1 MFKLKIEIMKTK
13 HILLGL
19 FITII
24 VFSSCREINI
34 STIVNKN
41 GSFTRIVTITGDST
55 DVLKPNLPYPVDNS
69 WEMKFQKDTTGS
81 DNYVLTY
88 TKFFDNSTLLNQEIN
103 VDTSWR
109 KKLNRNI
116 NVGRK
121 LGFFYSYV
129 VYKETIGAANPFNL
143 LDYKDYI
150 SKEDMLWLTGKKLAS
165 TSSDSSKIKQAEDT
179 AVEYLE
185 EVITAEIV
193 AVLKK
198 SIEQLNS
205 PVIDP
210 DQVDNYR
217 DSIALKVNDWDF
229 NSSTEFVDYLA
240 EWTNNSNFHKLKT
253 VNSTLFENLDDNMQ
267 FVVGVFEIEDYKVT
281 VELPGIITET
291 NSLSTKG
298 NQVHWNVNASSILF
312 EDYNLIVESRVVNS
326 WMFVIAG
333 VILLLFIV
341 VAIFKL
347 GK

>member
-1 MFKLKIEIMKTK
+1 MKTK
-13 HILLGL
+13 HIILGL

-24 VFSSCREINI
+24 VFSSCREISIN
-34 STIVNKN
+34 TIVNKD
-41 GSFTRIVTITGDST
+41 GSFTRIVTITGDSAQ
-55 DVLKPNLPYPVDNS
+55 VFKPDLPYPVDHT
-69 WEMKFQKDTTGS
+69 WEKEFKKDTTGS
-81 DNYVLTY
+81 DNYVMTY

-103 VDTSWR
+103 EDTSWR
-109 KKLNRNI
+109 KRINRNI
-116 NVGRK
+116 IVERK

-150 SKEDMLWLTGKKLAS
+150 SKEDMLWLTGKKLALN
-165 TSSDSSKIKQAEDT
+165 SSDSSKIKQAEDT
-179 AVEYLE
+179 AEEYLE
-185 EVITAEIV
+185 KVVTAEIV

-210 DQVDNYR
+210 NQVDIYR
-217 DSIALKVNDWDF
+217 DSIALKVNDWNF

-253 VNSTLFENLDDNMQ
+253 LNSTLFENLDDNMI
-267 FVVGVFEIEDYKVT
+267 FVVGVFEMEDYKVT

-298 NQVHWNVNASSILF
+298 NKVLWNVNASSIIF
-312 EDYNLIVESRVVNS
+312 EDYNMIVESRVVNS
-326 WMFVIAG
+326 WMFIIAG
-333 VILLLFIV
+333 VVLLLLIV
-341 VAIFKL
+341 LAIFKL

>member
-1 MFKLKIEIMKTK
+1 MKKIHVIF
-13 HILLGL
+13 GL

-34 STIVNKN
+34 STIVNKD
-41 GSFTRIVTITGDST
+41 GSFTRIVTITGDSS
-55 DVLKPNLPYPVDNS
+55 DVFKPNLPYPVDNS
-69 WEMKFQKDTTGS
+69 WEMKFQKDTIDS
-81 DNYVLTY
+81 ENYVLTY
-88 TKFFDNSTLLNQEIN
+88 TKNFNNSTLLNQEFN
-103 VDTSWR
+103 EDTSWR

-116 NVGRK
+116 NVERK

-150 SKEDMLWLTGKKLAS
+150 SKEDMLWLTRKKLALN
-165 TSSDSSKIKQAEDT
+165 SSDSSKIEQADDMELK
-179 AVEYLE
+179 YLL
-185 EVITAEIV
+185 EVITYEVV

-205 PVIDP
+205 PVIDFN
-210 DQVDNYR
+210 QVDNYR
-217 DSIALKVNDWDF
+217 DSIALKVDDWDF
-229 NSSTEFVDYLA
+229 NSSTDFVDYLA
-240 EWTNNSNFHKLKT
+240 EWTNNSNIYKLKT
-253 VNSTLFENLDDNMQ
+253 VNSALFENLDNDIQ
-267 FVVGVFEIEDYKVT
+267 FLEDIFDMEDYKVT

-298 NQVHWNVNASSILF
+298 NQVVWNVNASSILF
-312 EDYNLIVESRVVNS
+312 EDYNMIVESRVINS

-341 VAIFKL
+341 LVIFKL

>member
-1 MFKLKIEIMKTK
+1 MKKIHVIFS
-13 HILLGL
+13 L

-34 STIVNKN
+34 STIVNKD
-41 GSFTRIVTITGDST
+41 GSFTRIVTITGDSS
-55 DVLKPNLPYPVDNS
+55 DVFKPNLPYPVDNS

-81 DNYVLTY
+81 ENYVLTY
-88 TKFFDNSTLLNQEIN
+88 TKFFNNSNLLNQEIN
-103 VDTSWR
+103 EDTSWR

-116 NVGRK
+116 NVERK

-150 SKEDMLWLTGKKLAS
+150 SKEDMLWLTRKKLALN
-165 TSSDSSKIKQAEDT
+165 SSDSSKIEQADDMELK
-179 AVEYLE
+179 YLL
-185 EVITAEIV
+185 EVITYEVV

-205 PVIDP
+205 PVIDSN
-210 DQVDNYR
+210 QVDNYR
-217 DSIALKVNDWDF
+217 DSIALKVDDWDF
-229 NSSTEFVDYLA
+229 NSSTDFVDYLA
-240 EWTNNSNFHKLKT
+240 EWTNNSNIYKLKT
-253 VNSTLFENLDDNMQ
+253 VNSTLFEKLDNDIQ
-267 FVVGVFEIEDYKVT
+267 FLEDIFDMEDYKVT

-298 NQVHWNVNASSILF
+298 NQVVWNVNASSILF
-312 EDYNLIVESRVVNS
+312 EDYNMIVESRVINS

-341 VAIFKL
+341 LVIFKL

>member
-1 MFKLKIEIMKTK
+1 MKKIHVIF
-13 HILLGL
+13 GL

-34 STIVNKN
+34 STIVNKD
-41 GSFTRIVTITGDST
+41 GSFTRIVTITGDSS
-55 DVLKPNLPYPVDNS
+55 DVFKPNLPYPVDNS
-69 WEMKFQKDTTGS
+69 WEMKFQKDTTDS
-81 DNYVLTY
+81 ENYVLTY
-88 TKFFDNSTLLNQEIN
+88 TKNFNNSTLLNQEFN
-103 VDTSWR
+103 EDTSWR

-116 NVGRK
+116 NVERK

-150 SKEDMLWLTGKKLAS
+150 SKEDMLWLTRKKLALN
-165 TSSDSSKIKQAEDT
+165 SSDSSKIEQADDMELK
-179 AVEYLE
+179 YLL
-185 EVITAEIV
+185 EVITYEVV

-205 PVIDP
+205 PVIDFN
-210 DQVDNYR
+210 QVDNYR
-217 DSIALKVNDWDF
+217 DSIALKVDDWDF
-229 NSSTEFVDYLA
+229 NSSTDFVDYLA
-240 EWTNNSNFHKLKT
+240 EWTNNSNIYKLKT
-253 VNSTLFENLDDNMQ
+253 VNSALFENLDNDIQ
-267 FVVGVFEIEDYKVT
+267 FLEDIFDMEDYKVT

-298 NQVHWNVNASSILF
+298 NQVVWNVNASSILF
-312 EDYNLIVESRVVNS
+312 EDYNMIVESRVINS

-341 VAIFKL
+341 LVIFKL